1 MLWILLNFTSIEW
14 MFLMID
20 RNFRKYCHCAQF
32 PCQNIA
38 TCRHLN
44 FGRFAISITL
54 GKWNSNE
61 MSQLLSILG
70 CILQAY
76 QFHVFKWV
84 LLLLNVHTKNQTCFV
99 RNFWIFFFLCK
110 FIVIFHFQYHANTL
124 LEAKHF
130 FSYALFNSALGNQLL
145 YRRVIEKTFKNR
157 QIKQK

>member
-1 MLWILLNFTSIEW
+1 

-54 GKWNSNE
+54 GKWNSNK

-70 CILQAY
+70 YFLQAY

-99 RNFWIFFFLCK
+99 RNFWIFFFCASLLLFSTSSIMQTHCLK
-110 FIVIFHFQYHANTL
+110 QNIFSHMLYSIAHWEINYFIVEWL
-124 LEAKHF
+124 KKL
-130 FSYALFNSALGNQLL
+130 S
-145 YRRVIEKTFKNR
+145 KTDK
-157 QIKQK
+157 

>member
-1 MLWILLNFTSIEW
+1 MKSSTYGELTLKTSTLTYCYEFCWTSCSIEW
-14 MFLMID
+14 IFLMID

-44 FGRFAISITL
+44 FGRFAISITSR
-54 GKWNSNE
+54 KWNSNK

-70 CILQAY
+70 FFLQAY

-99 RNFWIFFFLCK
+99 RNFWIFVSVQVYCYFPLPVSCKHIAWSKTFFLIC
-110 FIVIFHFQYHANTL
+110 FIQ
-124 LEAKHF
+124 
-130 FSYALFNSALGNQLL
+130 
-145 YRRVIEKTFKNR
+145 
-157 QIKQK
+157 